1 MPVFCFTPLRPKSDR
16 IYMRTSKLFRSLS
29 HACLATDFIT
39 DYSNSDYLSLS
50 SYYLEKKTTPKQKAG
65 AAITPFSGVI
75 TTPAIWYLGSLI
87 RIRGS
92 VIGYIFISISLI
104 WCRISSKEMVFV
116 PSFPLTSISIFPS
129 SLRMRSNTLGLILLL
144 LRTSLMG
151 NLFKITSP
159 PFCCPFFCTGQLL
172 YLW

>member
-1 MPVFCFTPLRPKSDR
+1 MYQDPLCRSYKSRDR
-16 IYMRTSKLFRSLS
+16 KWLFSASLS
-29 HACLATDFIT
+29 YAQKAAVFTSPLL
-39 DYSNSDYLSLS
+39 NSYVAKDPCFPVKN
-50 SYYLEKKTTPKQKAG
+50 KKTGVIT
-65 AAITPFSGVI
+65 TPFSGVI
-75 TTPAIWYLGSLI
+75 TTPAIWYLGSLN

-104 WCRISSKEMVFV
+104 WIRISSKGMVLV
-116 PSFPLTSISIFPS
+116 PSFPLISISIFPS

-151 NLFKITSP
+151 NLFKIHHLPT
-159 PFCCPFFCTGQLL
+159 CCPFFGTGQLL